1 MRRLKDQQQIVAKMV
16 LFILPISLPLRFRFP
31 PSQHFGSFTF
41 LLSFAKRLQHNT
53 PTKTRVR
60 ELVAI
65 SRTGDGREFARKK
78 RCNFSD
84 DRLFC
89 VSLLSSLRF
98 SSFLLRPDAT
108 ARQGQGRRR
117 RCCTF
122 QTSQIRA
129 KIFFSVYVQLCTLPR
144 ISLILSV
151 LPFACDCLCFSP

>member
-1 MRRLKDQQQIVAKMV
+1 MV

-78 RCNFSD
+78 RCVFSVFLYFRLCASLPFFYVPMRRRDKVRVDVDVAALFRRRKFAPKSFFPFTFNFAH
-84 DRLFC
+84 C
-89 VSLLSSLRF
+89 HVYLSFYLCSHLH
-98 SSFLLRPDAT
+98 AT
-108 ARQGQGRRR
+108 A
-117 RCCTF
+117 F
-122 QTSQIRA
+122 VSPPSQPA
-129 KIFFSVYVQLCTLPR
+129 
-144 ISLILSV
+144 ISLATMS
-151 LPFACDCLCFSP
+151 S